1 MMKRYLLD
9 LSALY
14 SDHRQKAYIGYRAAW
29 TTVGCLIRT
38 VQDTFGIAS
47 DLYVCSEDGIF
58 YPECENVGLIH
69 DGETLRILPKAHV
82 ESRKRSNT
90 VSDDE
95 PRKRTAANAQQESST
110 YEDIESTLLGLPKP
124 KRRRIRKRKSK
135 TIVEEQQPSQP
146 VPSAP
151 IQQPTVDETQ
161 NGHVRFPDEESQS
174 SEGKASSGDPELPYR
189 NLNRTM
195 KARVVRA
202 VSPSSLTIQPP
213 SGIPSEHANNG
224 SAEDTHTTDPP
235 ARTSNPSLK
244 PRIVRA
250 LRPENATVQVK
261 RELLES
267 AHVKAAAAAALQQS
281 CPPQTVQQNTPIIEL
296 DSQPAPVPGEE
307 ATRDA
312 GTVILAV

>member
-1 MMKRYLLD
+1 MDTICAFCSLFPLL
-9 LSALY
+9 
-14 SDHRQKAYIGYRAAW
+14 
-29 TTVGCLIRT
+29 C
-38 VQDTFGIAS
+38 
-47 DLYVCSEDGIF
+47 
-58 YPECENVGLIH
+58 
-69 DGETLRILPKAHV
+69 RILPKAHV

-135 TIVEEQQPSQP
+135 TGVEEQQPAQP
-146 VPSAP
+146 VSSAP
-151 IQQPTVDETQ
+151 IKQPTVDETQ
-161 NGHVRFPDEESQS
+161 NGHVRFHDEESQS
-174 SEGKASSGDPELPYR
+174 SEGKASSNDPELPYR
-189 NLNRTM
+189 NLNRIM

-261 RELLES
+261 RELLEA
-267 AHVKAAAAAALQQS
+267 AHVKAAEALQQS

-296 DSQPAPVPGEE
+296 DSQPTPVPGEE